1 MNSLFYYSIS
11 WDLTEEKKIVIDHQV
26 AYNWEVDHLESTT
39 GNFVTEEILEQQNWV
54 SGGMEIT
61 PISPMDDNSSPGF
74 TPTNSFE
81 SDIMPINHIGNPQ
94 FDNP

>member
-1 MNSLFYYSIS
+1 
-11 WDLTEEKKIVIDHQV
+11 
-26 AYNWEVDHLESTT
+26 
-39 GNFVTEEILEQQNWV
+39 
-54 SGGMEIT
+54 MEIT